1 MTGTVGTFM
10 SDAIRNPVSV
20 SGQTEVLW
28 TSGSGSGRMMERKVV
43 QDFYGSR
50 AIFSI
55 FPIDAN

>member
-28 TSGSGSGRMMERKVV
+28 TSENGSGRMIERKVV

-50 AIFSI
+50 TMFYIQ
-55 FPIDAN
+55 